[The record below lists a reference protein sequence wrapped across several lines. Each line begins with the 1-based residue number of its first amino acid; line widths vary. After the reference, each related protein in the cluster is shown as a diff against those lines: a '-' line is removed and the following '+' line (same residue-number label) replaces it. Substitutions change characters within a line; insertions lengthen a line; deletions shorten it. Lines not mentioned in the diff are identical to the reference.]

1 MKARLEGFNLV
12 IKTHI
17 EHGCRHPT
25 PVIYS
30 IHRAEPGAAVCVA
43 LRSCVTSL
51 LAYNFPGVFR
61 WWAHERLHK
70 QPRHPNTTRPYQYL
84 ASFSS
89 VRSMDRLVRRW
100 LVYSNRPDSTP
111 HTPPRL
117 LFFFCLIIIL
127 FFFLLYKQWRGLRNS
142 IGIHCL
148 SGRAEQYGS
157 VPNVYRKLT
166 KRKT

>member
-30 IHRAEPGAAVCVA
+30 IHRAEPGAAPFFKPGNA
-43 LRSCVTSL
+43 RRSIVTSL
-51 LAYNFPGVFR
+51 FR
-61 WWAHERLHK
+61 ARAPK
-70 QPRHPNTTRPYQYL
+70 GDYPMMNTRRNDDANNPANTSKKKHGPINIL
-84 ASFSS
+84 P
-89 VRSMDRLVRRW
+89 RLVLSAPWIIRRRW
-100 LVYSNRPDSTP
+100 LVYSNRSTP
-111 HTPPRL
+111 SPTWGSSSLFVL
-117 LFFFCLIIIL
+117 LYS
-127 FFFLLYKQWRGLRNS
+127 FLLCKQWRGLRNS

-157 VPNVYRKLT
+157 VPI
-166 KRKT
+166 